1 MALPGQVSRGGSGN
15 FCGGYTAAMPAAADS
30 VHLLLST
37 CPDTGSAEAIARAL
51 VGEGLAAC
59 VTRLP
64 GAHSTYR
71 WNGALESTE
80 EVQLLIKTRGSRL
93 QAAIARLVELH
104 PYELPEAVP
113 IAASAGLPAYLDWV
127 RAQTF
132 EDS

>member
-1 MALPGQVSRGGSGN
+1 
-15 FCGGYTAAMPAAADS
+15 MPAADA

-37 CPDTGSAEAIARAL
+37 CPDAESAEAIARAL

-64 GAHSTYR
+64 GAHSVYR
-71 WNGALESTE
+71 WNGAVESAE
-80 EVQLLIKTRGSRL
+80 EVQLLIKTRGDRL
-93 QAAIARLVELH
+93 EAAIARLQALH
-104 PYELPEAVP
+104 PYDLPEAVA

>member
-1 MALPGQVSRGGSGN
+1 
-15 FCGGYTAAMPAAADS
+15 MPAAADP

-37 CPDTGSAEAIARAL
+37 CPDAASAEAIARAL

-64 GAHSTYR
+64 GALSVYR
-71 WNGALESTE
+71 WNGALETAE

-93 QAAIARLVELH
+93 DAAIARLSELH
-104 PYELPEAVP
+104 PYELPEAVA

-127 RAQTF
+127 RAQTL
-132 EDS
+132 EDSR